1 MSTLDIYAVPR
12 NEYTPE
18 PVSSKVKV
26 AMTDFT
32 VHNLN
37 VVEKVCEEY
46 DFDVK
51 PLILL
56 GNVHPL
62 VMFRDKIKKLC

>member
-37 VVEKVCEEY
+37 VV
-46 DFDVK
+46 VK
-51 PLILL
+51 RYVKSMTLMLS
-56 GNVHPL
+56 
-62 VMFRDKIKKLC
+62 R

>member
-1 MSTLDIYAVPR
+1 
-12 NEYTPE
+12 
-18 PVSSKVKV
+18 
-26 AMTDFT
+26 MTDFT

-62 VMFRDKIKKLC
+62 VMFRDKIKKSC